1 MIPYYILQSKKKKSV
16 DKDKKISL
24 EGRGSGDGDAAAAAV
39 VIGTGGDD
47 TPPGAKESNGKS
59 DKKADR
65 AGEEKKSDETLMD
78 LLAKMS
84 EAYMKTKQQNNELTH
99 R

>member
-1 MIPYYILQSKKKKSV
+1 MTNLILFPQSKKKRNHRADSQDPAGKSSDKKSV
-16 DKDKKISL
+16 SESRDNGGSTKKS
-24 EGRGSGDGDAAAAAV
+24 RGSGDD
-39 VIGTGGDD
+39 
-47 TPPGAKESNGKS
+47 GAT
-59 DKKADR
+59 KK
-65 AGEEKKSDETLMD
+65 GEEKKSDETLMD